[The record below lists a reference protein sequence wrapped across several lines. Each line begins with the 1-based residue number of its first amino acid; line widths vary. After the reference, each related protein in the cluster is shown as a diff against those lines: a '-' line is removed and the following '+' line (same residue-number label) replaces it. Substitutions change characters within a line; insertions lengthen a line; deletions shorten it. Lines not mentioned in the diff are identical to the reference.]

1 MSYDHPVNRAYW
13 AGLFDG
19 EGSIALY
26 PQPKCKLP
34 LLRVRL
40 TNTNMYVLE
49 LLKQNYGGS
58 IASTGAY
65 PIGKD
70 GYKRQKCFRWQVT
83 GDKAL
88 MFLEDIRDFV
98 IIKYDNVRDCIKFQK
113 ERNN

>member
-1 MSYDHPVNRAYW
+1 MAYDHPVDRAYW

-58 IASTGAY
+58 IASTGTVGIDKY
-65 PIGKD
+65 GFNHQP
-70 GYKRQKCFRWQVT
+70 CWRWQIT
-83 GDKAL
+83 GNKAL
-88 MFLEDIRDFV
+88 VFLEDIRDFV
-98 IIKYDNVRDCIKFQK
+98 IIKYDKVRDCIKFQK